1 MSEVERH
8 NLFLRFKK
16 HEKREI
22 HKEQSAVKIRTCEE
36 TTAENIDHLH
46 SLQKQFALLDLDP
59 FISRL
64 QGDINA
70 ITEAMAPYEGA
81 KNEIGV
87 DVWRFNLAVPGKW
100 FDDNTAI
107 RAATGIAFQL
117 FYKRPDLNHSED
129 IDDFGY
135 YIASTV
141 PYFDRRNP
149 TFIAMLYSPTRQLV
163 NTIEGLEF
171 ADVAPTH
178 TFNGVDYSEGLYNGR
193 LLEAVGISEA
203 ASKRDN
209 ARFKHE
215 RDEYTRF
222 LGEARMAAREEFEG
236 DKPWEEAQ
244 FKWSQDIHEIENRSQ
259 ITSLSEIFGIVIEKN
274 KPTFRRKVNTEII
287 KGPGRKESE
296 VFFPERAGVIRN
308 QIDQKVWEFLRTQPM
323 YAPYIESPFLDEN
336 K

>member
-1 MSEVERH
+1 MSEVERQ
-8 NLFLRFKK
+8 NLFSRFKK

-22 HKEQSAVKIRTCEE
+22 QKEQSAVKLRTSEE

-70 ITEAMAPYEGA
+70 ITEAMEPYEGR

-163 NTIEGLEF
+163 NTIEGGEL
-171 ADVAPTH
+171 ADVAPTY
-178 TFNGVDYSEGLYNGR
+178 TFIGVDYSEGLYRGK

-203 ASKRDN
+203 AGKRDN

-236 DKPWEEAQ
+236 DKPWEETQ
-244 FKWSQDIHEIENRSQ
+244 FKWSQEIHEIENRSQ
-259 ITSLSEIFGIVIEKN
+259 ITGIDEVFGIGIEKF
-274 KPTFRRKVNTEII
+274 KPRFKRKINIEIT
-287 KGPGRKESE
+287 KGPGRGESE

-308 QIDQKVWEFLRTQPM
+308 QIDQKVWDFLREQPM
-323 YAPYIESPFLDEN
+323 YAPYLETPFSEEN